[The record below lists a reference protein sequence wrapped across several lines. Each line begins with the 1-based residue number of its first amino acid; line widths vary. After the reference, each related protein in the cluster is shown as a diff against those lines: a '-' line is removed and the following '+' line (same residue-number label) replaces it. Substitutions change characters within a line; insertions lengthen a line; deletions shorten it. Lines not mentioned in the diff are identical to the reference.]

1 MLKEIQQKTSANRSE
16 SIGHLLSPKPTI
28 DISLYEGVT
37 ADYNDI
43 ILHRTDGK
51 REVVTLR
58 DVEDLG
64 TEKLMYGVSSAGWI
78 VYVHSSEDNIE
89 YIKCFNSNDVITTLA
104 QYKSRFL

>member
-16 SIGHLLSPKPTI
+16 SIGHLLSPKPTT
-28 DISLYEGVT
+28 DILLYEGLS

-43 ILHRTDGK
+43 ILHRADGK

-78 VYVHSSEDNIE
+78 VYVHSSLNGVE
-89 YIKCFNSNDVITTLA
+89 YVKCFNSTDVITTMN
-104 QYKSRFL
+104 QYKQKFG

>member
-28 DISLYEGVT
+28 DISLYEGLT

-51 REVVTLR
+51 REVLTLR

-64 TEKLMYGVSSAGWI
+64 TEKLMYGVSSAGWTLNVLI
-78 VYVHSSEDNIE
+78 V
-89 YIKCFNSNDVITTLA
+89 LM
-104 QYKSRFL
+104 